1 MWIFLNDAFISAV
14 QHRDDPNKLVVRA
27 RRREDLERTF
37 PGAPISVSETS
48 DYRYRVF
55 VSKLQFAGVIAE
67 KIAGINYPNFKNSV
81 AEHDRHDHYARVW
94 GVMHGFQ
101 ERPKRRIRDREPSGI
116 PG

>member
-14 QHRDDPNKLVVRA
+14 QHRDDPDQLVVRA

-37 PGAPISVSETS
+37 PGEPISVSETS

-55 VSKLQFAGVIAE
+55 VSKADFARVIIE
-67 KIAGINYPNFKNSV
+67 KIAGIDYPNFKNSV

-94 GVMHGFQ
+94 GVMYGFQ
-101 ERPKRRIRDREPSGI
+101 ERPKKRSRNRELFGVSE
-116 PG
+116 

>member
-1 MWIFLNDAFISAV
+1 MWIFLNDAFLSAV
-14 QHRDDPNKLVVRA
+14 QHRDDPDQLVVRA

-37 PGAPISVSETS
+37 PGEPISVSETS

-55 VSKLQFAGVIAE
+55 VSKGQFAGMMIG
-67 KIAGINYPNFKNSV
+67 KIADIDYPNFKNSV

-101 ERPKRRIRDREPSGI
+101 ERPKKSSLNR
-116 PG
+116 